1 MINIVT
7 GHYGSGKTEFAL
19 NLALKKRAEGK
30 KVIICDLDI
39 VNPYFRT
46 SDVRKFLEDKGIKVV
61 ASPFASSNVDIPTLP
76 EDVYSVFADDD
87 IFAIFDVGG
96 DDDGA
101 VALGGYFN
109 YITKKEFNMFFVI
122 NTLRPM
128 TSKVSDII
136 ELARNIEM
144 TSRLKITHIINNTNL
159 AYLTEVNHLLNSFET
174 VSECADK
181 MNVPVKYISGKKEIL
196 DLLPDEYKDKTFPI
210 ETFMNLPF

>member
-1 MINIVT
+1 MINIIT

-46 SDVRKFLEDKGIKVV
+46 SDVRKFLEDKGIRVI
-61 ASPFASSNVDIPTLP
+61 ASAFASSNVDIPTLP
-76 EDVYSVFADDD
+76 EDVLSVFADDETE
-87 IFAIFDVGG
+87 AILDVGG

-128 TSKVSDII
+128 TSKVIDIL
-136 ELARNIEM
+136 ELARNIEI

-159 AYLTEVNHLLNSFET
+159 AYLTEEKHILESFET
-174 VSECADK
+174 VEECAEK
-181 MNVPVKYISGKKEIL
+181 MNVPIKYILGKEEFLKN
-196 DLLPDEYKDKTFPI
+196 LPERYKDKAFKI
-210 ETFMNLPF
+210 ETYMNLPF